1 MAELLWIIAWSFLKK
16 LKIELPHDPAIQPL
30 SVYLEKMK
38 ILIQKDTRAPV
49 FIVAEF
55 TIAKT
60 WN

>member
-1 MAELLWIIAWSFLKK
+1 MEVTLKSK
-16 LKIELPHDPAIQPL
+16 KELPHDPAIRPL
-30 SVYLEKMK
+30 SVDLEKMK